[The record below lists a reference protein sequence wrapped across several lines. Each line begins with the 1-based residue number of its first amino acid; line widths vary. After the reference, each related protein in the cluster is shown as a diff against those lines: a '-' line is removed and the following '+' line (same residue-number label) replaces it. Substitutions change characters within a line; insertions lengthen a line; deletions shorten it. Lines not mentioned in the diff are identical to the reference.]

1 MQQEEKLYEIIA
13 ENVRKERKKLHI
25 SQGRLAEMAQV
36 SIDTI
41 KSIESGRRSM
51 SLDTY
56 LKIVEALGT
65 TPLALMNRE
74 KAEYYIDRFVFMT
87 KDCSNN
93 QVEFVLHM
101 VEELLKGQDY
111 YLKEE

>member
-1 MQQEEKLYEIIA
+1 MEQGEKLYEIIA
-13 ENVRKERKKLHI
+13 DNIRKERKKLHI
-25 SQGRLAEMAQV
+25 SQGILAERAQV

-41 KSIESGRRSM
+41 KSIERGRRSM

-56 LKIVEALGT
+56 LRIVEALDT

-74 KAEYYIDRFVFMT
+74 QTGYYIDRFVFMT
-87 KDCSNN
+87 KNCSSN
-93 QVEFVLHM
+93 QVEFVLHI

-111 YLKEE
+111 YLKE